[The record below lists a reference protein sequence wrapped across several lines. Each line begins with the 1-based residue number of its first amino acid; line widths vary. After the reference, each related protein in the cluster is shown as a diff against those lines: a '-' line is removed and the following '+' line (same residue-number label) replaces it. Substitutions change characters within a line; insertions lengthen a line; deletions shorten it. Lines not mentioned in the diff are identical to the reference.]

1 MAERNI
7 FAHLRTGKTKHSGA
21 SDDSGVSDHSGA
33 PTQTQRS
40 GLRGERR
47 DSGMSEPCGEA
58 RSEECGASGGE
69 GYTPASFE
77 KRAAAWMGIV
87 YVLML
92 LFILNFT
99 LFTGGRELPGTF
111 PLFLV
116 PVCVTLAIVV
126 GRRLKSG
133 LLPGGK
139 AAGIA
144 VLAGCA
150 AGALLGLA
158 LGVPPLLA
166 ALGV

>member
-1 MAERNI
+1 MADETNQQ
-7 FAHLRTGKTKHSGA
+7 KHNGGPA
-21 SDDSGVSDHSGA
+21 
-33 PTQTQRS
+33 QTQRS
-40 GLRGERR
+40 GPRGEGR
-47 DSGMSEPCGEA
+47 DSGTSELSPEGG
-58 RSEECGASGGE
+58 SERYGTSGGE

-116 PVCVTLAIVV
+116 PICVTLAIVV

-133 LLPGGK
+133 QLPGGK
-139 AAGIA
+139 AAGIV

-158 LGVPPLLA
+158 LGAPPLLA